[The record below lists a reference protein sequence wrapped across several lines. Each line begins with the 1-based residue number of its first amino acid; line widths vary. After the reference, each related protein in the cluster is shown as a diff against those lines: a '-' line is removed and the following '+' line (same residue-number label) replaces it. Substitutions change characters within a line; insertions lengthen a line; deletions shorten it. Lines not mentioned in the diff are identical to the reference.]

1 MRAAAQKPAR
11 QSSARQSS
19 TRQSPASTRRAGPGP
34 AVLRSA
40 TPAPIGR
47 TPALLA
53 QRRRSPRIN
62 RRLRGSGL
70 PRLIQRF
77 RIPLAL
83 ILGLGVAGAAV
94 LTGAEGQVETTAA
107 LRVSADIGAGERLSA
122 AVVEEV
128 QVDVAAVP
136 HDYSVQAEQVVGRQ
150 AAVPMPAGAL
160 IHPDQLV
167 GPGLL
172 AGQQRGTVAVP
183 VRPADPAMVAL
194 VRPGQRV
201 DVLASSDTPE
211 RGSASQLVATAV
223 PVLWT
228 PQDDSENWLPSG
240 TEAGGVVIL
249 AVDPA
254 AAESIAQATQEGSLH
269 LSLRGGGPPA
279 GAREGVS
286 TPEESAGG
294 AR

>member
-1 MRAAAQKPAR
+1 MQDRRSRPSRESRQPRPSFRSRPSVPSPPSSRPRPAA
-11 QSSARQSS
+11 SS
-19 TRQSPASTRRAGPGP
+19 QSPLKPRGQRA
-34 AVLRSA
+34 
-40 TPAPIGR
+40 
-47 TPALLA
+47 
-53 QRRRSPRIN
+53 RSPRVR

-77 RIPLAL
+77 RLPLAL
-83 ILGLGVAGAAV
+83 LLGLGAAGAAV

-107 LRVSADIGAGERLSA
+107 LRVSSDIGAGERLSA
-122 AVVEEV
+122 TVIEEV

-136 HDYSVQAEQVVGRQ
+136 RDYAARPEEVLGRQ
-150 AAVPMPAGAL
+150 VAVPLPAGAL

-172 AGQQRGTVAVP
+172 AGQEPGTVAVP
-183 VRPADPAMVAL
+183 VRPADPAMVGML
-194 VRPGQRV
+194 TPGQRV
-201 DVLASSDTPE
+201 DVLASSDTLE
-211 RGSASQLVATAV
+211 RGSSSASVATAA

-240 TEAGGVVIL
+240 AEAGGVVIL

-254 AAESIAQATQEGSLH
+254 TAEAIAQATQEGRLH
-269 LSLRGGGPPA
+269 LSLRGAGEPPA
-279 GAREGVS
+279 TSE
-286 TPEESAGG
+286 PEDPPAAESAGG

>member
-1 MRAAAQKPAR
+1 MPTDRSSVAQ
-11 QSSARQSS
+11 
-19 TRQSPASTRRAGPGP
+19 G
-34 AVLRSA
+34 
-40 TPAPIGR
+40 
-47 TPALLA
+47 
-53 QRRRSPRIN
+53 QRVRPPRIS
-62 RRLRGSGL
+62 RRLRGAGL

-83 ILGLGVAGAAV
+83 LLGLGAAGAAV
-94 LTGAEGQVETTAA
+94 LTGVQGQVETTPA
-107 LRVSADIGAGERLSA
+107 LRASADIGAGERLSA
-122 AVVEEV
+122 AVMEEV

-136 HDYSVQAEQVVGRQ
+136 RDYAVEAEQVLGRQ
-150 AAVPMPAGAL
+150 VAVPLPAGAL

-172 AGQQRGTVAVP
+172 AGQDPGTVAVP

-194 VRPGQRV
+194 LTPGQRV
-201 DVLASSDTPE
+201 DVLASSDIPE
-211 RGSASQLVATAV
+211 RGTSAQLVATAA
-223 PVLWT
+223 PVLWS

-254 AAESIAQATQEGSLH
+254 TAESIAQATQEGRLH
-269 LSLRGGGPPA
+269 LSLRGTGPPPSSDQPETSS
-279 GAREGVS
+279 EGSV
-286 TPEESAGG
+286 GG

>member
-1 MRAAAQKPAR
+1 M
-11 QSSARQSS
+11 
-19 TRQSPASTRRAGPGP
+19 
-34 AVLRSA
+34 
-40 TPAPIGR
+40 
-47 TPALLA
+47 
-53 QRRRSPRIN
+53 
-62 RRLRGSGL
+62 
-70 PRLIQRF
+70 
-77 RIPLAL
+77 
-83 ILGLGVAGAAV
+83 

>member
-1 MRAAAQKPAR
+1 MRASERQLPAGR
-11 QSSARQSS
+11 IRTVRDQS
-19 TRQSPASTRRAGPGP
+19 RRPP
-34 AVLRSA
+34 K
-40 TPAPIGR
+40 
-47 TPALLA
+47 
-53 QRRRSPRIN
+53 IN

-83 ILGLGVAGAAV
+83 ILGLGAAGAAV
-94 LTGAEGQVETTAA
+94 LTGAQGQAETTSA

-136 HDYSVQAEQVVGRQ
+136 RDYSVEVEQVVGRQ

-160 IHPDQLV
+160 IQPDQLV

-172 AGQQRGTVAVP
+172 AGQARGTVAVP

-240 TEAGGVVIL
+240 TEVGGVVIL

-254 AAESIAQATQEGSLH
+254 AAESIAQATQEGNLH
-269 LSLRGGGPPA
+269 LSLRGGGEPSTAGERMSPP
-279 GAREGVS
+279 G
-286 TPEESAGG
+286 ESAGG